1 MSIRYEQNDGEAV
14 LCQRQTAALP
24 HLERVHVTVRFE
36 CRMTLEVPSV
46 TTQDAVECVG
56 LELVCIVCVEFMS
69 TRRLRQVTSPP

>member
-1 MSIRYEQNDGEAV
+1 
-14 LCQRQTAALP
+14 
-24 HLERVHVTVRFE
+24 
-36 CRMTLEVPSV
+36 MTLEVPSV